1 MSILA
6 LRRSPGPVYP
16 DLPPTLQPSAVLA
29 AAPPSETLRSA
40 ALASL
45 VYLLIGAAAVA
56 ASTLVKPV
64 VIPSPPLPPAGPTII
79 FEPWVR
85 PAVLVQLPS
94 TQSSAKGSEGPLVQ
108 QPAVTAVRPDPTEPA
123 SGLPT
128 ENHRLDPPPI
138 GVRSSGPAQPTAPS
152 TGPGTG
158 MAAPTV
164 RDFTMTGLAVL
175 HRVEPL
181 YPDIARRARVQGAVV
196 LLMTVDDQGLP
207 TEVKVLEG
215 PLVLQEVAMRAARQW
230 RFEPARMEGRPV
242 PASFR
247 LTLNF
252 SLR

>member
-1 MSILA
+1 MSILS

-29 AAPPSETLRSA
+29 AAPPSETLRAA
-40 ALASL
+40 ALAGL

-64 VIPSPPLPPAGPTII
+64 VMPSPPLPPAGPTFI

-94 TQSSAKGSEGPLVQ
+94 TQPSARGLEGPQVQ
-108 QPAVTAVRPDPTEPA
+108 QPAVTAVRQDPTEPA

-138 GVRSSGPAQPTAPS
+138 GARSSGPAQPIAPS
-152 TGPGTG
+152 TGAGT
-158 MAAPTV
+158 AAPTV

-196 LLMTVDDQGLP
+196 LLMTVDDRGLP

-230 RFEPARMEGRPV
+230 RFEPARVDGRPV
-242 PASFR
+242 PAAFR